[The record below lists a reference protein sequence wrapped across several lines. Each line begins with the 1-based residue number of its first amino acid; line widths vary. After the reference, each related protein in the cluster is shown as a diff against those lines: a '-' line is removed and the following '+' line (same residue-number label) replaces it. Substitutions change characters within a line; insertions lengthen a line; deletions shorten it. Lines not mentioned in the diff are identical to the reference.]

1 MYTSY
6 RKIKFYNS
14 EEKYNLYLTAPLQ
27 PVSEAS
33 KVLFL
38 LIPYI
43 GLVVILISVI
53 GGLIYSKVISKP
65 LISMNKVAKEMAKL
79 DFTKKCT
86 VKGEDEIGEL
96 SQSLNDLS
104 NNLRISMEELQ
115 RANEQLLDDIAK
127 EREIEKKKR
136 IYSHH
141 IS

>member
-53 GGLIYSKVISKP
+53 G
-65 LISMNKVAKEMAKL
+65 
-79 DFTKKCT
+79 D
-86 VKGEDEIGEL
+86 
-96 SQSLNDLS
+96 
-104 NNLRISMEELQ
+104 
-115 RANEQLLDDIAK
+115 
-127 EREIEKKKR
+127 
-136 IYSHH
+136 
-141 IS
+141 